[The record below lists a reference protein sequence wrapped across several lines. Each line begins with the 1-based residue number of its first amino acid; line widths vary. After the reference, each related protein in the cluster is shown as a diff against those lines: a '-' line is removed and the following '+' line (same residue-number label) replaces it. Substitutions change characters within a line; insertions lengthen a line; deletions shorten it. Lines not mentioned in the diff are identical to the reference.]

1 MLKLQ
6 WVSKVAKLQ
15 SFPLKSCWIV
25 LTLKTACCLRRRR
38 RRPPSPSPSPSQA
51 VARCAPA
58 PAAPRR
64 IICKDCYNFLPQIIE
79 ITSLYSVFF
88 TWHMEIWLKLGK
100 FDKNYWNFD
109 LKLWKFD
116 QKWWKIDL
124 NYGNLS
130 EIMEIWPK
138 ITNRWSYITVLMIKK
153 KALSVSYDRH
163 PSFLP
168 SDQNSSSYS
177 WN

>member
-109 LKLWKFD
+109 LKLWKLLQHFWGHREAICD
-116 QKWWKIDL
+116 LCSPQFIVAEGHNIWKVTPEKPQIL
-124 NYGNLS
+124 TTLKHFS
-130 EIMEIWPK
+130 
-138 ITNRWSYITVLMIKK
+138 IK
-153 KALSVSYDRH
+153 L
-163 PSFLP
+163 F
-168 SDQNSSSYS
+168 S
-177 WN
+177 WAN

>member
-25 LTLKTACCLRRRR
+25 LTLKAACRLR
-38 RRPPSPSPSPSQA
+38 RRPPPPPQVAARSGKGSPPPTPSQA

-116 QKWWKIDL
+116 QKWWKIDQ

-130 EIMEIWPK
+130 KIMEIWS
-138 ITNRWSYITVLMIKK
+138 N
-153 KALSVSYDRH
+153 
-163 PSFLP
+163 
-168 SDQNSSSYS
+168 N
-177 WN
+177 